1 MICVQGSL
9 FTSALPSS
17 STIMFQKRK
26 STFEPNLNYLFKRQK
41 PKGHQYCRVTGY
53 KAGQLTGKLCLAQRT
68 WEYYAGR
75 NALCFLPGS
84 NWPGEHSSGS
94 PAALVKLTEVN
105 RSYSPLVL
113 YTAHSSS
120 SSHRSQLFPNKSC
133 LDWLRCPVHWW
144 QQLIPELK
152 PNICCETGP

>member
-9 FTSALPSS
+9 FTSALPFS

-26 STFEPNLNYLFKRQK
+26 STFEPNLTYLFKRQK
-41 PKGHQYCRVTGY
+41 PKGHQYCRVMLQSRAANRQALLGS
-53 KAGQLTGKLCLAQRT
+53 KDLRVLCWKKCLVLPS
-68 WEYYAGR
+68 WEY
-75 NALCFLPGS
+75 
-84 NWPGEHSSGS
+84 WPGEHSSGS

-105 RSYSPLVL
+105 RSHSPLVL

-120 SSHRSQLFPNKSC
+120 SSHRSQLFPNKRR

-152 PNICCETGP
+152 PNICRETGL